1 MLKIIEPAVKKK
13 KSFAM
18 IAHAEYS
25 FGKMIL

>member
-1 MLKIIEPAVKKK
+1 MLKIIEPAVKK